1 LYLAAVPW
9 TQGKERSMHVLPATT
24 IPSMPPIGAMGAR
37 TLAKRISESPTAE
50 LGLARRLRKD
60 EELFAEGE
68 PAAFFCKVVSG
79 AVRTYKLLDD
89 GRRQIGAFHLPGD
102 IFGLELGT
110 KYRFSAEATTEASV
124 VLYRRCAFEAM
135 TTRDSEFS
143 RQVMSATMRAL
154 ARAQD
159 HMLLLGRKS
168 ALEKM
173 STFLLDMAKRLSDDN
188 AQIELPMSRID
199 IADYLGVT
207 IETVSR
213 SFTALER
220 DGVIDL
226 PVRRR
231 TILLRDKRAL
241 QRLSATAPTEPT
253 HVR

>member
-1 LYLAAVPW
+1 
-9 TQGKERSMHVLPATT
+9 MHVLPPTT

-37 TLAKRISESPTAE
+37 TSAKRISESPTAE
-50 LGLARRLRKD
+50 FGLARRLRKD

-68 PAAFFCKVVSG
+68 PAAFFYKVVSG

-89 GRRQIGAFHLPGD
+89 GRRQIDAFHLPGD
-102 IFGLELGT
+102 IFGLELGA
-110 KYRFSAEATTEASV
+110 KYRFSAETTTDTSV

-135 TTRDSEFS
+135 TTRDSDFS

-168 ALEKM
+168 ALEKI
-173 STFLLDMAKRLSDDN
+173 SSFLLEMAERLSDN
-188 AQIELPMSRID
+188 GQIDLPMSRID

-213 SFTALER
+213 SFTSLER

-231 TILLRDKRAL
+231 SILLRDKRTL
-241 QRLSATAPTEPT
+241 QHLSATAPTEPM

>member
-1 LYLAAVPW
+1 
-9 TQGKERSMHVLPATT
+9 MHVMPATT
-24 IPSMPPIGAMGAR
+24 VPSMPPIGAIGAR
-37 TLAKRISESPTAE
+37 TLVNRPSESSTPE
-50 LGLARRLRKD
+50 FGLARRLRKD
-60 EELFAEGE
+60 EELFAESE
-68 PAAFFCKVVSG
+68 PAAFFCKVMSG

-89 GRRQIGAFHLPGD
+89 GRRQIDAFHLPGD
-102 IFGLELGT
+102 IFGLELGA
-110 KYRFSAEATTEASV
+110 KYRFSAEATTETSV
-124 VLYRRCAFEAM
+124 ILYRRCAFEAM
-135 TTRDSEFS
+135 TTRDSDFS

-173 STFLLDMAKRLSDDN
+173 STFLLDMADRLSDN
-188 AQIELPMSRID
+188 AQIDLPMSRID

-213 SFTALER
+213 SFTSLER

-241 QRLSATAPTEPT
+241 QRLSA
-253 HVR
+253 